1 MPLPSRRTA
10 ALGLIAALSLPLVAC
25 GDNEEKQAA
34 ELQRFLQARILDRQ
48 GAGVPRPN
56 EEERKAFGRFATDY
70 DIILTFNE
78 TMNASVNTRISDVIR
93 RGSFNRA
100 QDFIDRKDDIATARD
115 ALKGMADAM
124 DGALRQA
131 NESRAALKQPDSL
144 KPVYD
149 KAFERMITRPAEIM
163 RDVFPAADGV
173 FTQGL
178 EFSDFL
184 TANKA
189 DFKFNGAVVETSK
202 PNLLTEFNRR
212 AQALAQTG
220 NGLLEAQRKLQ
231 AMVRGQ

>member
-10 ALGLIAALSLPLVAC
+10 ALGLIAALSLPLPGC

-34 ELQRFLQARILDRQ
+34 ELQKFLQARILDRP
-48 GAGVPRPN
+48 GAGVPRPS
-56 EEERKAFGRFATDY
+56 EEEHKAFGRFAADY
-70 DIILTFNE
+70 DVILTFNE
-78 TMNASVNTRISDVIR
+78 TMNASVNTRIGDVIR

-100 QDFIDRKDDIATARD
+100 QDFIDRKDDIATARE
-115 ALKGMADAM
+115 ALKGMSTAM

-131 NESRAALKQPDSL
+131 NESKAALKQPDGL

-149 KAFERMITRPAEIM
+149 KAFERMITHPAQIM

-173 FTQGL
+173 FAQGL

-231 AMVRGQ
+231 TMVRGQ